1 MVEQMFPAPPPVD
14 VDSRDGT
21 AQIAQEKEEA
31 KA

>member
-21 AQIAQEKEEA
+21 PQIAQEA

>member
-21 AQIAQEKEEA
+21 AQIAQEA